1 MNHEEID
8 LFLQPLIKVYFNHK
22 ECLFIWYY
30 TKTQNYI
37 DGIYAVVE
45 ALNEQPQIDYII
57 KTLFNKDCLY
67 NCNGTYIR
75 SYWLDFN

>member
-45 ALNEQPQIDYII
+45 ALNEQPQIDYI
-57 KTLFNKDCLY
+57 
-67 NCNGTYIR
+67 
-75 SYWLDFN
+75 S